1 MILHL
6 YLRFYNYNK
15 GLKKFLFLLEHRVRV
30 IAMDFNGHA
39 KISKNSLIV
48 KKFGPNESLLLTF
61 LKESLYSFLQS
72 GTDSFRENQTLS
84 DFDC

>member
-6 YLRFYNYNK
+6 YLRFYNYNI
-15 GLKKFLFLLEHRVRV
+15 GLKKFLFLLEHRV

-48 KKFGPNESLLLTF
+48 RKFGPNESLLLTF

>member
-1 MILHL
+1 
-6 YLRFYNYNK
+6 
-15 GLKKFLFLLEHRVRV
+15 
-30 IAMDFNGHA
+30 MDFNGRA

-48 KKFGPNESLLLTF
+48 RKFGPNESLPLTF

-72 GTDSFRENQTLS
+72 GTDSFRENQTFS